1 MNNNPN
7 TINNDND
14 YMEFSKLMKDQ
25 YDELKKENKNLKKH
39 LFNYQKEICSIY
51 GIMRVIDFMISDLHN
66 IPNVLIE
73 LIERQRSA
81 LSRIVEKDII
91 KYIDED
97 EEEEQEEEELI
108 VQLFVDNLE

>member
-14 YMEFSKLMKDQ
+14 YMEFSKLMQEQ
-25 YDELKKENKNLKKH
+25 YNELKKENKNLKKH

>member
-1 MNNNPN
+1 
-7 TINNDND
+7 
-14 YMEFSKLMKDQ
+14 MEFSKLMQEK

-73 LIERQRSA
+73 LVERQRSA

-91 KYIDED
+91 KYVDED
-97 EEEEQEEEELI
+97 EEEEEEELNII
-108 VQLFVDNLE
+108 VEMVLNEE

>member
-14 YMEFSKLMKDQ
+14 YMEFSKLMQEQ
-25 YDELKKENKNLKKH
+25 YNELKKENKNLKKH

-97 EEEEQEEEELI
+97 EEEEEEELNII
-108 VQLFVDNLE
+108 VEMVLNEE